1 MVVSLYK
8 RLMQYVLDL
17 KSMFDTYEER
27 AINKSGQKKY
37 RNVHKKK
44 RKLIADEKTE
54 EIYFKSWNCFRVN
67 IYYLIINKLHSEP
80 ERRKSYYD
88 ETNKKFNFLFQTIK
102 LLPSEVYKIAEI
114 LQNM

>member
-44 RKLIADEKTE
+44 E
-54 EIYFKSWNCFRVN
+54 N
-67 IYYLIINKLHSEP
+67 
-80 ERRKSYYD
+80 
-88 ETNKKFNFLFQTIK
+88 
-102 LLPSEVYKIAEI
+102 
-114 LQNM
+114 